1 MIVNSVGTLDCKTFA
16 EVLVRITRNDIL
28 NGKIGKTEEIINEAK
43 DSSEKEE

>member
-28 NGKIGKTEEIINEAK
+28 NGKIGKTEEINEVK